1 MATIVKKAITDSD
14 LNHAFSI
21 RTKVFVEEQNVPKD
35 LEIDEWEEKA
45 IHFLA
50 WENELPI
57 GTCRLRFVDQ
67 FTAKVE
73 RVAVLKEKRKTG
85 AGKLLMQTLEELA
98 RQKGAQKILLHA
110 QVAVIPFYKKLG
122 YEAFG
127 TPFDDAGILHMKME
141 KSLVRNECC

>member
-73 RVAVLKEKRKTG
+73 RVAVLKEKKKNRGRETPHANSGRTCPAKGSPKDIAPRTG
-85 AGKLLMQTLEELA
+85 CGDSLL
-98 RQKGAQKILLHA
+98 QKIG
-110 QVAVIPFYKKLG
+110 V
-122 YEAFG
+122 
-127 TPFDDAGILHMKME
+127 
-141 KSLVRNECC
+141 

>member
-1 MATIVKKAITDSD
+1 MATIVKKAVTDPD

-21 RTKVFVEEQNVPKD
+21 RTKVFVEEQKVPKD

-57 GTCRLRFVDQ
+57 GTCRLRFVDK

-85 AGKLLMQTLEELA
+85 AGKLLMQTLEDLA
-98 RQKGAQKILLHA
+98 RQKGAQKLLLHA
-110 QVAVIPFYKKLG
+110 QVQVIPFYKKLG
-122 YEAFG
+122 YKPFG

-141 KSLVRNECC
+141 KSLCQE